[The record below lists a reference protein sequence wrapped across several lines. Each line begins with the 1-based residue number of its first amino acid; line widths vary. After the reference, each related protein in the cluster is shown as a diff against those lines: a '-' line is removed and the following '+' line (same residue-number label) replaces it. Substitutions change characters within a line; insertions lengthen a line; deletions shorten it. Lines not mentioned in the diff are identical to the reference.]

1 MVQRYNFV
9 PGAVTPPTFAHM
21 APDAEGYWCIYH
33 EVQGEIEGSVQLQLA
48 AQLIVARNDARDE
61 CKAMEEKWTAA
72 VRLGQQT
79 LKERDRA
86 VRERDGALQE
96 RGGAQIERH
105 VAQTQLTSALEQLK
119 DKDKRIHELT
129 DQRNGKHAQI
139 TQLTQTNEAL
149 SEKLELAT
157 KELAI
162 ARQAGPIIVSRGPD
176 PEPWLA
182 EAINGLKKTV
192 EAIRQDLQE
201 SSDDASPLYI
211 IGYLTIEGDRR
222 YITHVYRS
230 SPGGRVM
237 EDGVS
242 LNRADACSVDR
253 KTAVDYVNAPAR
265 CLQRFMLRS
274 P

>member
-9 PGAVTPPTFAHM
+9 PGAVTPPMFAHM

-139 TQLTQTNEAL
+139 MQLIQTNEAL
-149 SEKLELAT
+149 SEKLELAN
-157 KELAI
+157 KELAT
-162 ARQAGPIIVSRGPD
+162 ARHGVPIFVSRD

-201 SSDDASPLYI
+201 SSEAASPLYI
-211 IGYLTIEGDRR
+211 IGYATVEGDQR

-242 LNRADACSVDR
+242 LNRTDACSVDR
-253 KTAVDYVNAPAR
+253 KTALDYVNAPTR
-265 CLQRFMLRS
+265 CLQRFMLRA